1 MPENS
6 FPPQAQR
13 GNAGRDMALLWIHP
27 AGRRELSRVDAKR
40 LGGKGVRNT
49 RPECES
55 EHFRGIII
63 RGFWKLTGK
72 TGMPEKPRP
81 GYWQ

>member
-6 FPPQAQR
+6 FPPRAQR
-13 GNAGRDMALLWIHP
+13 GNSGRDMALLWIRP

-40 LGGKGVRNT
+40 PGGKGVRNT

-55 EHFRGIII
+55 GTLQGNNHTWFLEANRKG
-63 RGFWKLTGK
+63 RDA
-72 TGMPEKPRP
+72 
-81 GYWQ
+81 